1 MIFYIKNKLHADH
14 KDSVPQI
21 VARSELA
28 NHILVPLVSDQRFA
42 EDPARWAQVKEQA
55 EASLQN
61 IEIFGRVPGISANYK
76 VRDLA
81 LLSIVSLLEK
91 DYKKGVEYANL
102 CKETYKQIVEDKKP
116 AYWFVICTILQAF
129 PPNF

>member
-1 MIFYIKNKLHADH
+1 M
-14 KDSVPQI
+14 
-21 VARSELA
+21 ARSELA

-91 DYKKGVEYANL
+91 DYAKGVEYANL